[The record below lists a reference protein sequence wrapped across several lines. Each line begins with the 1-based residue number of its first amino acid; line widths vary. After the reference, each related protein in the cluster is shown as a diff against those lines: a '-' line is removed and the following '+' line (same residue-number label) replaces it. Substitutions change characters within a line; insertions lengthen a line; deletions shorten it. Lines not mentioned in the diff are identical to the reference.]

1 MASKKQI
8 NISKP
13 ETLEGGVLLTETV
26 CQNCTTCE
34 NNLKQIIK
42 ERDEKTQTIFDKD
55 KEIIRIQ
62 REHEVKLKEV
72 QMLLDTKIKQY
83 ELLSSKFND
92 LAKLFDEYIKG
103 SEDMVQLEQM
113 LLRNNLRT
121 QELMQIKIKAFNGE
135 GENKE

>member
-1 MASKKQI
+1 MANKKQTV
-8 NISKP
+8 
-13 ETLEGGVLLTETV
+13 ETLDQGVLLTDNV
-26 CQNCTTCE
+26 CSNCATCE
-34 NNLKQIIK
+34 SNLKQIIK

-62 REHEVKLKEV
+62 KEHEVKLKDV
-72 QMLLDTKIKQY
+72 QMALDTKIKQY

-92 LAKLFDEYIKG
+92 LAKLFDEYIKS
-103 SEDMVQLEQM
+103 SEDMVSLHQM